1 MSFDSENQLPR
12 SVAEKLRV
20 VRRTVNEIAAKLS
33 REPTRSEL
41 AEALGL
47 SDEQLRDIA
56 EQANRFGAAL
66 PDILRD

>member
-1 MSFDSENQLPR
+1 MSFDGEYPVPR

-20 VRRTVNEIAAKLS
+20 VRRTASGLAAKIG
-33 REPTRSEL
+33 RDPTRSEL

-47 SDEQLRDIA
+47 DEEQLRQIA

-66 PDILRD
+66 PDVLRD